1 MPSLQWLLHA
11 ARTPTKAKTKG
22 HKEYD
27 ITLRLEAKLSK
38 HRNLQGIVLL
48 HMLQGLYRSTKI
60 GTGCTLNSRTAKQTI
75 LGSYQYICL
84 LKSSCMVEVT
94 FLYCTIQK
102 LQQ

>member
-1 MPSLQWLLHA
+1 MPSLQWLLYA

-48 HMLQGLYRSTKI
+48 LQGLYRFTKI
-60 GTGCTLNSRTAKQTI
+60 GAGCTLYYRTAKQTI

-84 LKSSCMVEVT
+84 LKSSCMVT